1 MTIFLLALSTSHVCA
16 KSESDRCFYHNNH
29 LGSAAWITEGGGKP
43 VQYMHYLPYGQLLAN
58 QTPGWYDE
66 RFKFIGKERD
76 EESGYDF
83 FGARYYISPFLHWM
97 SVDPLVDK
105 YPNISP
111 YAYCGWNPVKYV
123 DPDGQDVR
131 TGTPGFED
139 EGVWISAQNTTYQ
152 HPQSSYDA
160 HQMPYGEYFHNQGQL
175 NQGTL
180 QSTFTKESY
189 LQNMPE
195 QDRALVTNPVIQVA
209 AVSVLGAGAI
219 SMLNEALPAVV
230 SAGADAST
238 YMNTTLYSAFEG
250 SVPLQIGART
260 VEGIIK
266 GVTSGTELTPN
277 LYNSP
282 AYQVGS
288 DLGNSSMFVLK
299 EIRDFFNPSNKK

>member
-1 MTIFLLALSTSHVCA
+1 MKHSIYTLLIIACA
-16 KSESDRCFYHNNH
+16 WSIQSN
-29 LGSAAWITEGGGKP
+29 A
-43 VQYMHYLPYGQLLAN
+43 
-58 QTPGWYDE
+58 QTPFDSFSPETSRPMLGIESALAVDTVLCAALIDTQYE
-66 RFKFIGKERD
+66 RI
-76 EESGYDF
+76 F
-83 FGARYYISPFLHWM
+83 FVDLSKGDLIAIEPITDDIRKWL
-97 SVDPLVDK
+97 SVDPLADK

-111 YAYCGWNPVKYV
+111 YAYCNWNPIINI
-123 DPDGQDVR
+123 DPDGKNTR
-131 TGTPGFED
+131 IGTPGYEND
-139 EGVWISAQNTTYQ
+139 GVWVSAQNTTYQ
-152 HPQSSYDA
+152 DPQTSYDTQ
-160 HQMPYGEYFHNQGQL
+160 QMPNSEYFHNQGQL

-250 SVPLQIGART
+250 SVPLQIGAGT

-266 GVTSGTELTPN
+266 GVTPGTELTPN

-299 EIRDFFNPSNKK
+299 EIRDFFNSSNKK